1 MRNGSL
7 NKKYY
12 KKLTRHSNGCQ
23 FKQPFFIMNK
33 EEILNLLKK
42 ISYPGFSRDIVSFG
56 MVNDILVDQ
65 NKVQIT
71 LKIKS
76 DNQVKKDAVVAEI
89 KSVLNEKTS
98 FDEISILFDSSEK
111 VAQQPQTVQGPSTLA
126 GIKHIIA
133 VSSGKGGVGKSTVAA
148 NLALSIRNMG
158 LKVGLLDLDIY
169 GPSLPMILGLDEQ
182 PELNKD
188 RKLIPLDHLDMK
200 VMSFGFISGN
210 QSPTIWRGPL
220 VARMTE
226 QFFYDVVWGELDYL
240 ILDLPPGTGDI
251 QLTLTQKLKMDG
263 ALIVTTPQDIALAD
277 VKKGADMFRKVKTP
291 VLGVI
296 ENMSGLFLEGKLK
309 EGSDL
314 TIEGQKV
321 TLRDDGSFTIRMDLF
336 KNGGGKTESDR
347 LGVPLLGQIPISQ
360 DIMETTDSGKPIV
373 ELHPNSHPSKLY
385 KEIAENVIDQV
396 DV

>member
-89 KSVLNEKTS
+89 KSALNEKTS

-296 ENMSGLFLEGKLK
+296 ENMSGLFLEGKLN

-321 TLRDDGSFTIRMDLF
+321 TPRDDGSFTLRMDLF